1 MTGADKKH
9 LTAVAQLHDIGKIVV
24 SSEILNKPGPLNDE
38 EWELMRRH
46 TIEGEQILATVPEI
60 AEVADLVRACHE
72 RYDGEGYPDGLAGE
86 DIPLVARIVFCADA
100 FHAMR
105 CDRPYREGRP
115 VKEALAE
122 MKANA
127 GTQFDPVV
135 VAALCDVH
143 ATLAIQR
150 KHGLGILRS
159 GARSRRLV
167 ALLATLTVSGSAMA
181 ATGAYKALPLV
192 PDSDARDVPAV
203 TQERTAAKSR
213 APPLSRAH
221 PPSERAA
228 KAATRARSKGSSAA
242 ATGPSAGSPRSGDK
256 PDPRGVAHGVNG
268 TAPGQS
274 EEGHASRERCA
285 EGREAQEVQGA
296 QEVQAA
302 EEGQGAEPGQW
313 AEAEAAEGQAAQGEG
328 EGGRGPEP
336 AHGGGSEGEDPKLK
350 TPKVKLPKL

>member
-1 MTGADKKH
+1 
-9 LTAVAQLHDIGKIVV
+9 
-24 SSEILNKPGPLNDE
+24 
-38 EWELMRRH
+38 
-46 TIEGEQILATVPEI
+46 
-60 AEVADLVRACHE
+60 VRACHE

-86 DIPLVARIVFCADA
+86 QIPLVARIVFCADA

-181 ATGAYKALPLV
+181 ATGAYKALPVLA
-192 PDSDARDVPAV
+192 DSDARDVPAV
-203 TQERTAAKSR
+203 TQELTGAKAQSAAAKTSATER
-213 APPLSRAH
+213 
-221 PPSERAA
+221 RAA
-228 KAATRARSKGSSAA
+228 KAASTRGSKGSSAA
-242 ATGPSAGSPRSGDK
+242 ATGPTAGSPKSGTK
-256 PDPRGVAHGVNG
+256 PEPRGVAHGVNG

-274 EEGHASRERCA
+274 VRPAKKVERPKAADPAPRTKAPKSKNVPKSRVPTSRPP
-285 EGREAQEVQGA
+285 
-296 QEVQAA
+296 QA
-302 EEGQGAEPGQW
+302 G
-313 AEAEAAEGQAAQGEG
+313 
-328 EGGRGPEP
+328 
-336 AHGGGSEGEDPKLK
+336 
-350 TPKVKLPKL
+350 PKVKAPKVPKAPNPNATTPDIPVQRAPQSNTPNPGRDNSQR